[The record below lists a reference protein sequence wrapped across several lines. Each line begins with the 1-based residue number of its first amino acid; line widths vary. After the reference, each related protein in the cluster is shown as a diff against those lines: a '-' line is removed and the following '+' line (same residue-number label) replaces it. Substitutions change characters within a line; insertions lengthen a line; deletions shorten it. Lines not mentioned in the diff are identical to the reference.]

1 MVTKR
6 KTTDFIEIHKIVRPD
21 AQKRITLPK
30 NLVQEGIFFRM
41 SYNSIGQIL
50 LEPQVPIPAS
60 EAWLFKNP
68 EALASVRR
76 GIADAAAGRVSKV
89 DMDTL

>member
-1 MVTKR
+1 MVTKER
-6 KTTDFIEIHKIVRPD
+6 AMDFKTIDKVVRPD
-21 AQKRITLPK
+21 NQRRITLPD
-30 NLVQEGIFFRM
+30 NLVQEGVLFRM

-76 GIADAAAGRVSKV
+76 GIADAAAGRISKV